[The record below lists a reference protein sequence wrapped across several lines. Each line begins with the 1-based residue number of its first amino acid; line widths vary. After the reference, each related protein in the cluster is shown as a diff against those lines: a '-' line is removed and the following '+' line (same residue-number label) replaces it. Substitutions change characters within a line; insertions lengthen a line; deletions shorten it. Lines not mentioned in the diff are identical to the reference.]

1 MGAALVLNAT
11 YEPLC
16 VVPLRRAV
24 VLVLAE
30 KAVVVE
36 AGELVMHSERLA
48 VPDARPWCG
57 CRASCACPYRREVPL
72 TRRAVLDRDAHACVY
87 CGLRADTIDHVRP
100 RSRGGQHVWTNV
112 VAACARCNHRKGDR
126 LLTEIGWTLPRRRC
140 SRRPPSPWSW
150 AGPRATRP
158 GTATWG
164 SPPRRTSRPPSE
176 RCRQPAWASS
186 AASTTQSAS
195 TASAFSSSSV
205 PGKLGAMRMLR
216 VRGVDAVR
224 EAARRPGSA

>member
-30 KAVVVE
+30 KALVVE
-36 AGELVMHSERLA
+36 SSERVMHSERLT
-48 VPDARPWCG
+48 VPIPTVVRLARFV
-57 CRASCACPYRREVPL
+57 RVPYRRDVPL

-126 LLTEIGWTLPRRRC
+126 LLTEIGWTLPA
-140 SRRPPSPWSW
+140 PPVQP
-150 AGPRATRP
+150 PAT
-158 GTATWG
+158 
-164 SPPRRTSRPPSE
+164 
-176 RCRQPAWASS
+176 
-186 AASTTQSAS
+186 
-195 TASAFSSSSV
+195 V
-205 PGKLGAMRMLR
+205 
-216 VRGVDAVR
+216 AVVMGW
-224 EAARRPGSA
+224 AAREPTWDRWLSLEPAVAPAV